1 MLEFLM
7 CSSWTWVIV
16 MPSILLM
23 DRWRNTSR
31 VSRSDSRSAHVS
43 HPWRSRLSGIA
54 LKMLTLVRKST

>member
-1 MLEFLM
+1 
-7 CSSWTWVIV
+7 

-43 HPWRSRLSGIA
+43 HPQSSRLSGIA
-54 LKMLTLVRKST
+54 LKILTLVRKST